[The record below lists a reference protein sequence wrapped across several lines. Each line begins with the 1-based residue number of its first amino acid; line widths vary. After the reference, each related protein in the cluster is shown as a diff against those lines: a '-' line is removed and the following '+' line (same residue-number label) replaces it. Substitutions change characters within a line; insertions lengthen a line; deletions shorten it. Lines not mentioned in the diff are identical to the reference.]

1 MAENVKMT
9 LGTALVLSEMVNML
23 LTKKIT
29 DSDGKER
36 LIDREIPFRLKYRLT
51 RNKAT
56 LDKDVAK
63 FNEFRLLA
71 LAKYGEPTEDGQNV
85 VINDPQKMQEFM
97 AVLMEYLRIEVVHS
111 VQKLDP
117 KDFDEITDVI
127 SVPEDSIKVLLGY
140 LVEDKEFLED
150 IATEIKFT
158 PHKTEETKPIEEKIE
173 TPVEEKVEETKP
185 IEEKVEKPVE
195 EKVEETKAVE
205 EKIETPVE
213 EKVEKTPKKTTKKT
227 TTKKTDTTGKTPK
240 KTTQKTTKKETK

>member
-158 PHKTEETKPIEEKIE
+158 PHKAEETKPIEEKVETLVEEKVEETKAVEEKVE
-173 TPVEEKVEETKP
+173 TPAEEKVEETKP
-185 IEEKVEKPVE
+185 IEEKVK
-195 EKVEETKAVE
+195 K
-205 EKIETPVE
+205 PVE

>member
-97 AVLMEYLRIEVVHS
+97 AVLMEYLRIEVEHS

-158 PHKTEETKPIEEKIE
+158 PHKA
-173 TPVEEKVEETKP
+173 EETKP
-185 IEEKVEKPVE
+185 IEEKVETPVE

-205 EKIETPVE
+205 EKVEKPVE
-213 EKVEKTPKKTTKKT
+213 EKVEKTPKK

>member
-97 AVLMEYLRIEVVHS
+97 AVLMEYLRIEVEHS

-158 PHKTEETKPIEEKIE
+158 PHKA
-173 TPVEEKVEETKP
+173 EETKP
-185 IEEKVEKPVE
+185 IEEKVETPVE

-205 EKIETPVE
+205 EKVETPVEEKVEKPVE

>member
-56 LDKDVAK
+56 LDKDVVK

-71 LAKYGEPTEDGQNV
+71 LAKYGEPTADGQNV

-97 AVLMEYLRIEVVHS
+97 GVLMEYLKTEVVHS

-158 PHKTEETKPIEEKIE
+158 PHKAEET
-173 TPVEEKVEETKP
+173 
-185 IEEKVEKPVE
+185 KPVE

-205 EKIETPVE
+205 EKVEAPVEEKVEKPVE

>member
-51 RNKAT
+51 RNKTT

-97 AVLMEYLRIEVVHS
+97 AVLMEYLKTEVVHS

-127 SVPEDSIKVLLGY
+127 SVPEDSIKILLGY

-158 PHKTEETKPIEEKIE
+158 PHKAEETKPIEEKA
-173 TPVEEKVEETKP
+173 EEPKTVK
-185 IEEKVEKPVE
+185 EKVEKPVE
-195 EKVEETKAVE
+195 EKVEEIKAVE

>member
-97 AVLMEYLRIEVVHS
+97 AVLMEYLKIEVEHS

-158 PHKTEETKPIEEKIE
+158 PHK
-173 TPVEEKVEETKP
+173 VEETKP

-205 EKIETPVE
+205 EKIETPVEEKVEEIKPIEEKVEKPVE

>member
-56 LDKDVAK
+56 LDKDVVK
-63 FNEFRLLA
+63 CNEFRLLA

-97 AVLMEYLRIEVVHS
+97 AVLMEYLRIEVEHS

-158 PHKTEETKPIEEKIE
+158 PHKA
-173 TPVEEKVEETKP
+173 EETKP
-185 IEEKVEKPVE
+185 IEEKVETPVE

-205 EKIETPVE
+205 EKVEKPVEEKVEKPVE

>member
-158 PHKTEETKPIEEKIE
+158 PHKAEETKPIEEKVE
-173 TPVEEKVEETKP
+173 TPVEEKVETP

-205 EKIETPVE
+205 EKVETPVE

>member
-97 AVLMEYLRIEVVHS
+97 AVLMEYLRIEVEHS

-158 PHKTEETKPIEEKIE
+158 PHKAEETKP
-173 TPVEEKVEETKP
+173 V
-185 IEEKVEKPVE
+185 EEKVEKPVE

-205 EKIETPVE
+205 EKVETPVEEKVEKPVE

-227 TTKKTDTTGKTPK
+227 TTKKTDTTEKTPK

>member
-97 AVLMEYLRIEVVHS
+97 AVLMEYLKTEVVHS

-158 PHKTEETKPIEEKIE
+158 PHKA
-173 TPVEEKVEETKP
+173 EETKP

-205 EKIETPVE
+205 EKVETPVEEKVETPVE

>member
-97 AVLMEYLRIEVVHS
+97 AVLMEYLRIEVEHS

-158 PHKTEETKPIEEKIE
+158 PHKA
-173 TPVEEKVEETKP
+173 EETKP
-185 IEEKVEKPVE
+185 IEEKVETPVEEKAEKPVE

-213 EKVEKTPKKTTKKT
+213 EKVEKTPKKATKKT

>member
-97 AVLMEYLRIEVVHS
+97 AVLMEYLRIEVEHS

-158 PHKTEETKPIEEKIE
+158 PHK
-173 TPVEEKVEETKP
+173 
-185 IEEKVEKPVE
+185 
-195 EKVEETKAVE
+195 VEETKAVE
-205 EKIETPVE
+205 EKVETLAE
-213 EKVEKTPKKTTKKT
+213 EKVEETPKKTTKKT
-227 TTKKTDTTGKTPK
+227 TTKKTDTTEKTPK

>member
-36 LIDREIPFRLKYRLT
+36 LIDRDIPFRLKYRLT

-158 PHKTEETKPIEEKIE
+158 PHKA
-173 TPVEEKVEETKP
+173 EETKP

-205 EKIETPVE
+205 EKVETPVE

>member
-97 AVLMEYLRIEVVHS
+97 AVLMEYLRIEVEHS

-158 PHKTEETKPIEEKIE
+158 PHKA
-173 TPVEEKVEETKP
+173 EETKP
-185 IEEKVEKPVE
+185 IEEKVEPPVE

-205 EKIETPVE
+205 EKVETPAE
-213 EKVEKTPKKTTKKT
+213 EKVEETRAAEEKVETLAEEKVEETPKKTTKKT
-227 TTKKTDTTGKTPK
+227 TTKKTDTTEKTPK

>member
-97 AVLMEYLRIEVVHS
+97 AVLMEYLRIEVEHS

-158 PHKTEETKPIEEKIE
+158 PHKA
-173 TPVEEKVEETKP
+173 EETKP

-213 EKVEKTPKKTTKKT
+213 EKVEETKAVEEKSETPVEEKVEKTSKKTTKKT

>member
-97 AVLMEYLRIEVVHS
+97 AVLMEYLKIEVEHS

-158 PHKTEETKPIEEKIE
+158 PHKAEETKPIEEKA
-173 TPVEEKVEETKP
+173 EEPKTV
-185 IEEKVEKPVE
+185 EEKVEKPVE

-227 TTKKTDTTGKTPK
+227 TTKKTDTTGKTPN

>member
-51 RNKAT
+51 RNKTT

-97 AVLMEYLRIEVVHS
+97 GVLMEYLKTEVVHS

-158 PHKTEETKPIEEKIE
+158 PHK
-173 TPVEEKVEETKP
+173 
-185 IEEKVEKPVE
+185 
-195 EKVEETKAVE
+195 VEETKAVE
-205 EKIETPVE
+205 EKVETPVE

-240 KTTQKTTKKETK
+240 KTTQKTIKKETK

>member
-97 AVLMEYLRIEVVHS
+97 AVLMEYLRIEVEHS

-158 PHKTEETKPIEEKIE
+158 PHKAEETKPIEEKVEETKAVEEKIE

-185 IEEKVEKPVE
+185 IEEKVEK
-195 EKVEETKAVE
+195 
-205 EKIETPVE
+205 PVE

>member
-97 AVLMEYLRIEVVHS
+97 AVLMEYLKTEVVHS

-158 PHKTEETKPIEEKIE
+158 PHKA
-173 TPVEEKVEETKP
+173 EETKP

-195 EKVEETKAVE
+195 EKVEETKVVE

-227 TTKKTDTTGKTPK
+227 DTTEKTPK

>member
-1 MAENVKMT
+1 
-9 LGTALVLSEMVNML
+9 MVNML

-85 VINDPQKMQEFM
+85 VINDPQKMKEFM

-158 PHKTEETKPIEEKIE
+158 PHKA
-173 TPVEEKVEETKP
+173 EETKP

-205 EKIETPVE
+205 EKIETPVEEKVEETKPIE

>member
-97 AVLMEYLRIEVVHS
+97 AVLMEYLKTEVVHS

-158 PHKTEETKPIEEKIE
+158 PHKA
-173 TPVEEKVEETKP
+173 EETKP

-205 EKIETPVE
+205 EKVETPVE
-213 EKVEKTPKKTTKKT
+213 EKVEKPVEEKVEETPKKTTRKT
-227 TTKKTDTTGKTPK
+227 TTKKTDTTEKTPK

>member
-97 AVLMEYLRIEVVHS
+97 AVLMEYLKTEVVHS

-158 PHKTEETKPIEEKIE
+158 PHKA
-173 TPVEEKVEETKP
+173 EETKP

-205 EKIETPVE
+205 EKVETPVEEKVEKPVE

>member
-158 PHKTEETKPIEEKIE
+158 PHKA
-173 TPVEEKVEETKP
+173 EETKP

-205 EKIETPVE
+205 EKIETPVEEKVEETKPIE